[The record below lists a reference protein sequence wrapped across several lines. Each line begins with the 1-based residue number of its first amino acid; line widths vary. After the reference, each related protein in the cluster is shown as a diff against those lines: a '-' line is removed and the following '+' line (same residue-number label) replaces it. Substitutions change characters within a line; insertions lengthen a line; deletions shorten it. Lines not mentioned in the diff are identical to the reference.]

1 LDPTQ
6 QHSLAQLSERG
17 AEWNTLN
24 QIAADTGGKAFMGTN
39 GIDQAI
45 ATAAEQGSNYYS
57 ISYTPSNHDYNGK
70 FRKIKV
76 NLAQKEYHLHYR
88 PGYFAADPRSPLKD
102 TSHSARSASMQHG
115 SPESHEVRFVARVAP
130 VGPKVKVESAQA
142 GKIFLASF
150 KDRKV
155 PGKVEIQHHTL
166 DFAIDTADLRFTPLP
181 NDVRH
186 CVLDFM
192 ISSFDDEGRQLSGV
206 LVVWT
211 SDLKPDEY
219 KNVMGGGVRIHQEV
233 DIPAS
238 ATSLRLGI
246 EDQSTQRLGTL
257 ELPLPVPVPTDLP
270 KIPKHALP
278 EIEPD

>member
-24 QIAADTGGKAFMGTN
+24 QIAADTGGKAFMGTD

-45 ATAAEQGSNYYS
+45 ATAAEQGSSYYS

-115 SPESHEVRFVARVAP
+115 SPGS
-130 VGPKVKVESAQA
+130 GPK
-142 GKIFLASF
+142 
-150 KDRKV
+150 
-155 PGKVEIQHHTL
+155 
-166 DFAIDTADLRFTPLP
+166 
-181 NDVRH
+181 
-186 CVLDFM
+186 
-192 ISSFDDEGRQLSGV
+192 
-206 LVVWT
+206 
-211 SDLKPDEY
+211 
-219 KNVMGGGVRIHQEV
+219 
-233 DIPAS
+233 
-238 ATSLRLGI
+238 
-246 EDQSTQRLGTL
+246 
-257 ELPLPVPVPTDLP
+257 
-270 KIPKHALP
+270 
-278 EIEPD
+278 